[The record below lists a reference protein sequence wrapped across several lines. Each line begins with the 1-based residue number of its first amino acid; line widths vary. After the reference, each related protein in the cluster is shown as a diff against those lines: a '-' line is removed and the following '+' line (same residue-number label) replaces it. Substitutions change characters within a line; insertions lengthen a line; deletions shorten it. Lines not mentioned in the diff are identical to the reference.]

1 MGLQVKRGIL
11 YTLLTNISRFVLALV
26 LMVSGFVKAVD
37 PVGSMYKLKE
47 YADLFSIVS
56 ISDDWLQLLAILQ
69 AVVEFLL
76 GVYMLVGIYR
86 KVVPLLTLLMML
98 LMTPLTLYIMLGGG
112 VDDCGCFGDAVILT
126 NEMTFYK
133 NLFLL
138 LMSLIVFIGR
148 KRMVWCITSRM
159 RWVVVLFSL
168 LYILVLQ
175 VLSIS
180 TLPVIDFRPYAVG
193 NDLRRMVQG
202 EPDEY
207 EVMVKYEKDGET
219 REFTTDNLPD
229 STWTEIGSRSV
240 LVKEGK
246 PALVGD
252 FSIVDWEHDFDITE
266 YILSD
271 TGYVCLIVIEE
282 TDKASVS
289 RVDKINDLYDHCVDR
304 NIPFYA
310 VSSSSDEEIEL
321 WNKRTGAEYRIYW
334 ADASILRNM
343 VRANPALVLLKDGVI
358 VGKWNLTDVPDIEN
372 FENSRTGV
380 PGRDDSFIHVMRGWR
395 FWVSWFFGPMI
406 LIALIDL
413 LLARIKRKS
422 TPEKRQNVPA
432 DNADDKKEQ

>member
-1 MGLQVKRGIL
+1 MALQIEKYGRLAVPVV
-11 YTLLTNISRFVLALV
+11 NICRFALSLV
-26 LMVSGFVKAVD
+26 LMASGFVKAVD

-175 VLSIS
+175 VLS
-180 TLPVIDFRPYAVG
+180 
-193 NDLRRMVQG
+193 
-202 EPDEY
+202 
-207 EVMVKYEKDGET
+207 
-219 REFTTDNLPD
+219 
-229 STWTEIGSRSV
+229 
-240 LVKEGK
+240 
-246 PALVGD
+246 
-252 FSIVDWEHDFDITE
+252 
-266 YILSD
+266 
-271 TGYVCLIVIEE
+271 
-282 TDKASVS
+282 
-289 RVDKINDLYDHCVDR
+289 
-304 NIPFYA
+304 
-310 VSSSSDEEIEL
+310 
-321 WNKRTGAEYRIYW
+321 
-334 ADASILRNM
+334 
-343 VRANPALVLLKDGVI
+343 
-358 VGKWNLTDVPDIEN
+358 
-372 FENSRTGV
+372 
-380 PGRDDSFIHVMRGWR
+380 
-395 FWVSWFFGPMI
+395 
-406 LIALIDL
+406 
-413 LLARIKRKS
+413 
-422 TPEKRQNVPA
+422 
-432 DNADDKKEQ
+432 